1 MNIEKL
7 KNYNQKLL
15 AVLGSILV
23 LMATIGLIMLIF
35 FGITEIRRSLRY
47 NHQEEGILSDEK
59 IDELQKENKRQQLI
73 SYDFPR
79 LVDTANLIYIV
90 PVSHKTLSDP
100 EFIDEGTLGLMD
112 MSESNLK
119 SEKRYSKNYYG
130 SFNNLLI
137 YDLNKKL
144 LKKLFTERINFNEI
158 NIEYFNDDILVLFK
172 AAETDSYKDGVIN
185 LDDFKSLYIY
195 SIKEQRL
202 RQIRLENSDVANF
215 SFVNNSKDL
224 IIQFG
229 LDQDKDGKFDDYR
242 EPAMIKKYNFK
253 GCNLIDIVDKETHAL
268 LQKTLEGTKK

>member
-35 FGITEIRRSLRY
+35 FGVTEIRRSLKY
-47 NHQEEGILSDEK
+47 DNQEDGILSDEK

-100 EFIDEGTLGLMD
+100 EIIDEETLGLMD

-195 SIKEQRL
+195 SIKEQKL

-242 EPAMIKKYNFK
+242 EPAMIKKYDFK
-253 GCNLIDIVDKETHAL
+253 GCNLMDIVDKGTHDL